1 MSINRNLVVLI
12 LLVLGGAN
20 AFWFLN
26 NSTTPILVSNAR
38 AVHVSG
44 NIYSVFLNLENTG
57 NADVITEIL
66 AENAERA
73 FIMGGATDEGLAIPQ
88 GAKPSLSSDGAHIM
102 LRLLGD
108 KIAEGTLLPF
118 IIKFENAGSVA
129 VKAVIQKAGDI
140 TVETDEGDA
149 KMDHSSHGG
158 DAIFNLH
165 DSASAPK
172 IEMSVTPEADNK
184 WAVEVTT
191 DNFNFFEPKVEP
203 LKHKDGQGHGHLYLN
218 GLKLQ
223 RMYNGSAII
232 GALPIGK
239 HTVSVTLNTNDH
251 QAYAVHGKVVSA
263 SVDIEV
269 KY

>member
-12 LLVLGGAN
+12 LLVLGGAS

-26 NSTTPILVSNAR
+26 NSTTPILISNAR
-38 AVHVSG
+38 AVHISG
-44 NIYSVFLNLENTG
+44 NTYSVFLNLENTG
-57 NADVITEIL
+57 NADVITEIS
-66 AENAERA
+66 ANNAERA
-73 FIMGGATDEGLAIPQ
+73 FIMGGATDQGLAIPQ

-102 LRLLGD
+102 LQVSGGKPVD
-108 KIAEGTLLPF
+108 GTLIPLN
-118 IIKFENAGSVA
+118 INFENAGSVA
-129 VKAVIQKAGDI
+129 VKAVIQKAGGI
-140 TVETDEGDA
+140 TVETDEGVA

-158 DAIFNLH
+158 DAMFNLH
-165 DSASAPK
+165 DPASAPK

-191 DNFNFFEPKVEP
+191 DNFNFFEPKAEP
-203 LKHKDGQGHGHLYLN
+203 LKHEDGQGHGHLYLN

-223 RMYNGSAII
+223 RMYNGSTII
-232 GALPIGK
+232 GALPVGK

-269 KY
+269 K